1 MYGMDQFEN
10 ELKELR
16 IVLSDVQKQ
25 QFEEYYKLL
34 VEWNEVMNLTAIT
47 DYKDVMKKHFFDSLT
62 VVRAYPEILTEV
74 VSVIDIGTGAGFPG
88 IPLKIAFP
96 QIRLTLLDS
105 LQKRLKFLQEV
116 SDKLELGEIQML
128 HGRAED
134 YAKQPEF
141 REHFDLCV
149 SRAVA
154 NLSTLSEYLIPL
166 VKVGGKCI
174 CMKAANATE
183 EIDQAKKAISILCG
197 AISKVDEF
205 CLPQSDI
212 GRTIIE
218 IKKEKQTPN
227 KYPRKAGLPSKEPIK

>member
-62 VVRAYPEILTEV
+62 VVRAYPEILTEA

-154 NLSTLSEYLIPL
+154 NLSTLSEYCIPFIA
-166 VKVGGKCI
+166 KNGKFI
-174 CMKAANATE
+174 SYKSSISSE
-183 EIDQAKKAISILCG
+183 EIQNAKSAIKILGG
-197 AISKVDEF
+197 AVVEEKTVH
-205 CLPQSDI
+205 LPCSDMD
-212 GRTIIE
+212 RTFVVVY
-218 IKKEKQTPN
+218 KTNNTGK
-227 KYPRKAGLPSKEPIK
+227 KYPRKAGTPSKEPL